1 MTRIRLTNPGHFFAN
16 GETLGWEKFHL
27 AVVLSDSLFIED
39 FYPRI
44 CFVAW
49 TKIATPVGNASRLK
63 CIAG

>member
-39 FYPRI
+39 FLSKDLFRGVDQNCY
-44 CFVAW
+44 
-49 TKIATPVGNASRLK
+49 ASWQG
-63 CIAG
+63 I